1 MHWLFTGLL
10 IAASGSV
17 VAFTGH
23 LLHKLFTTEPAPA
36 LTRPADVPAEAG
48 R

>member
-23 LLHKLFTTEPAPA
+23 LLHKLFTTEPAPVFA
-36 LTRPADVPAEAG
+36 GPADAPTEAG

>member
-10 IAASGSV
+10 IAASGAV

-23 LLHKLFTTEPAPA
+23 LLHRLFTTEPAA
-36 LTRPADVPAEAG
+36 LAPADIPAEQA